1 MFPSR
6 SVVAIWRS
14 LSAEDVAIQDPPDA
28 VSVDRII
35 EKIDHCSPP
44 RNIHVPSASPRDP
57 LLGGTSHRKHA
68 VPNCN
73 GPSAQW
79 ILSAIVQLA
88 YSVGVESFLVHF
100 EEGSQEQL
108 GREHLNCV
116 ADCFGRCGKSHV
128 RYRSHHPRPFSA
140 GEQLSG
146 GSIVEIGHFTLQLTC
161 RLDAICRHEREGART
176 SGVTSSISW
185 WVPMT
190 EPCGIDILVGVY
202 MGMRADFHNERE

>member
-57 LLGGTSHRKHA
+57 LLGGSSHRKHA

-73 GPSAQW
+73 GPARNGYSA
-79 ILSAIVQLA
+79 LSYNLSSFTSRKVPKNNLA
-88 YSVGVESFLVHF
+88 
-100 EEGSQEQL
+100 GST
-108 GREHLNCV
+108 
-116 ADCFGRCGKSHV
+116 
-128 RYRSHHPRPFSA
+128 
-140 GEQLSG
+140 
-146 GSIVEIGHFTLQLTC
+146 SI
-161 RLDAICRHEREGART
+161 A
-176 SGVTSSISW
+176 
-185 WVPMT
+185 
-190 EPCGIDILVGVY
+190 
-202 MGMRADFHNERE
+202 